1 VRRRAA
7 LASALA
13 ACVAGCGP
21 APSSQSAQA
30 RPRLPAIPVR
40 DFTGQARTHLP
51 ASGRP
56 QVINMWALWCPP
68 CRAELPALERLAA
81 ALAPEGIAVTAIAL
95 AEDLFAVREY
105 LAQVAARLPGAVL
118 SPSQPVVRELQL
130 DALPQTFLV
139 DASGGVIA
147 CWVGARDWDTASVR
161 SQLSASLKAT

>member
-1 VRRRAA
+1 VKRRAA

-21 APSSQSAQA
+21 APTPQA
-30 RPRLPAIPVR
+30 RPRLPALPVR
-40 DFTGQARTHLP
+40 DFTGQAKTHAP

-68 CRAELPALERLAA
+68 CRAELPALQRLAA

-139 DASGGVIA
+139 DARGGVIA
-147 CWVGARDWDTASVR
+147 CWVGARDWDTATVR
-161 SQLSASLKAT
+161 NQLTASLRAT

>member
-1 VRRRAA
+1 VKRRAA

-21 APSSQSAQA
+21 APTPQA
-30 RPRLPAIPVR
+30 RPRLPALPVR
-40 DFTGQARTHLP
+40 DFTGQAKTHAP

-81 ALAPEGIAVTAIAL
+81 ALAPQGIAVTAIAL

-105 LAQVAARLPGAVL
+105 LGQVAARLPGAVL

-139 DASGGVIA
+139 DPRGGVIA
-147 CWVGARDWDTASVR
+147 CWVGARDWDAAQVR
-161 SQLSASLKAT
+161 GLLAQSLKDG

>member
-21 APSSQSAQA
+21 APQAQA
-30 RPRLPAIPVR
+30 RPKLPALPVR
-40 DFTGQARTHLP
+40 DFTGQAKTHAP
-51 ASGRP
+51 ASGSP

-81 ALAPEGIAVTAIAL
+81 ALAPQGIAVTAIAL

-105 LAQVAARLPGAVL
+105 LGQVAARLPGAVL
-118 SPSQPVVRELQL
+118 SPSQAVVRELQL

-139 DASGGVIA
+139 DPRGGVIA
-147 CWVGARDWDTASVR
+147 CWVGARDWDTAPVR
-161 SQLSASLKAT
+161 SLLTQSLKDA

>member
-1 VRRRAA
+1 MRRRAA

-13 ACVAGCGP
+13 ACAAGCGP
-21 APSSQSAQA
+21 APSVQT
-30 RPRLPAIPVR
+30 RPRLPALPVR
-40 DFTGQARTHLP
+40 DFTGQAKTHVP
-51 ASGRP
+51 AAGRP

-118 SPSQPVVRELQL
+118 SPSQPVVRELGL

-139 DASGGVIA
+139 APDGGVIA
-147 CWVGARDWDTASVR
+147 AWVGARDWDAAAVR
-161 SQLSASLKAT
+161 SQLTRALKDT

>member
-21 APSSQSAQA
+21 APSSQSA

-139 DASGGVIA
+139 DASGVVIA

>member
-1 VRRRAA
+1 VKRRAA

-21 APSSQSAQA
+21 APTRQA
-30 RPRLPAIPVR
+30 RPQLPALPVR
-40 DFTGQARTHLP
+40 DFTGQATTHVP

-68 CRAELPALERLAA
+68 CRAELPALQRLAA
-81 ALAPEGIAVTAIAL
+81 ALAPEDVAVTAIAL

-139 DASGGVIA
+139 DARGGVIA
-147 CWVGARDWDTASVR
+147 CWVGARDWDTATVR
-161 SQLSASLKAT
+161 NQLTASLRAT